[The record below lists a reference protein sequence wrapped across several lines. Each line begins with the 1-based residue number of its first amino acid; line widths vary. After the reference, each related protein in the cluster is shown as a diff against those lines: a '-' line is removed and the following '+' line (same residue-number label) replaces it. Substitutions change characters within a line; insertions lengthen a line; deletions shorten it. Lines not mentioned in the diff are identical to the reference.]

1 MALRSEVGRCSWRQT
16 LRLSL
21 NLSFSRILTSQ
32 TGSRR
37 SVMRG
42 WRSKEMLLQVN
53 PSLFFSLNFFC
64 FCKVALTPAAS
75 PPSCCCLLLF

>member
-16 LRLSL
+16 MRLSL

-42 WRSKEMLLQVN
+42 WRSKEMWRQVA
-53 PSLFFSLNFFC
+53 PTLFFSLNIFC
-64 FCKVALTPAAS
+64 FRKVALTPAAS